1 MAWLVAGLGNPGE
14 AYART
19 RHNAGRM
26 TLDVLAEAHRA
37 RLKKARFLPA
47 DVAEIHIGSEP
58 VWLVTSTRFMNE
70 SGPAYA
76 SFAAKHA
83 IEPEHVIAVHDELE
97 IPAGELML
105 KFGGGSGG
113 HNGLRSLDPGAR
125 DALVPPR
132 SHRDRASARPAGP
145 RGLRPPAARQGRRTR
160 PGGQRRPGGRR
171 GGSPGQ
177 RRVWRRRSSD
187 STAAR
192 RPDSD
197 CLPEVPNLPLV
208 LLDIRYRPIGV
219 RDPRPIG
226 GQAPPADTSRERT
239 TRR

>member
-26 TLDVLAEAHRA
+26 TLDVLAQAHRA

-47 DVAEIHIGSEP
+47 DVAEIHIGGEP

-105 KFGGGSGG
+105 KFGGGAGG
-113 HNGLRSLDPGAR
+113 HNGLRSLTQALGTPSYLRVRIGIGRPPGRQDPADFVLQPLGKDAALDLAVNVGR
-125 DALVPPR
+125 AADAVEALV
-132 SHRDRASARPAGP
+132 SDGLESAQQRFN
-145 RGLRPPAARQGRRTR
+145 RGA
-160 PGGQRRPGGRR
+160 
-171 GGSPGQ
+171 
-177 RRVWRRRSSD
+177 
-187 STAAR
+187 
-192 RPDSD
+192 
-197 CLPEVPNLPLV
+197 
-208 LLDIRYRPIGV
+208 
-219 RDPRPIG
+219 
-226 GQAPPADTSRERT
+226 TSG
-239 TRR
+239 